1 MNTTMVVPLILLM
14 SEVTMFLIFIGFAV
28 AGGGALMVFTANKTS
43 SVRQSLAPNKDLL
56 NEKKAE
62 LLEYEHKPRPSNK
75 IVANSRQKLFDAVLE
90 NLDLDKMSEIN
101 KEKTN
106 QYNKRMEEQKI
117 ENELIESKHEAMRNE
132 FKVLKREQ
140 QVKNKLNKDISKI
153 DAIINT
159 K

>member
-1 MNTTMVVPLILLM
+1 MVVPLILLM

-28 AGGGALMVFTANKTS
+28 AGGGALMLFTANKTS

-62 LLEYEHKPRPSNK
+62 LLEYELKPRPSK
-75 IVANSRQKLFDAVLE
+75 VVANSRQKIFDAVLE
-90 NLDLDKMSEIN
+90 NLDLDKMSELN
-101 KEKTN
+101 KERTQ
-106 QYNKRMEEQKI
+106 QYLNKMEEQI
-117 ENELIESKHEAMRNE
+117 IDTELVKKSK
-132 FKVLKREQ
+132 
-140 QVKNKLNKDISKI
+140 VKENKLNKDISKI

>member
-43 SVRQSLAPNKDLL
+43 TVRQSLAPNKDLL

-62 LLEYEHKPRPSNK
+62 LLEYELKPRPSK
-75 IVANSRQKLFDAVLE
+75 VVANSRQKVFDAVLE
-90 NLDLDKMSEIN
+90 NLDLDKMSELN
-101 KEKTN
+101 KERTQ
-106 QYNKRMEEQKI
+106 QYVSKMEEQI
-117 ENELIESKHEAMRNE
+117 IDNELVKKSK
-132 FKVLKREQ
+132 
-140 QVKNKLNKDISKI
+140 VKENKLNKDISKI

>member
-62 LLEYEHKPRPSNK
+62 LLEYELKPRPSK
-75 IVANSRQKLFDAVLE
+75 VVANSRQKLFDAVLE
-90 NLDLDKMSEIN
+90 NLDLDKMSELN
-101 KEKTN
+101 KERTQ
-106 QYNKRMEEQKI
+106 QYVNKMEE
-117 ENELIESKHEAMRNE
+117 
-132 FKVLKREQ
+132 KVIDTKLVMTKK
-140 QVKNKLNKDISKI
+140 VKENKLNKDISKI

>member
-1 MNTTMVVPLILLM
+1 MSTTMVVPLILLM

-62 LLEYEHKPRPSNK
+62 LLEYELKPRPSK
-75 IVANSRQKLFDAVLE
+75 VVANSRQKLFDAVLE
-90 NLDLDKMSEIN
+90 NLDLDKMSELN
-101 KEKTN
+101 KERTQ
-106 QYNKRMEEQKI
+106 QYVNKMEKQVI
-117 ENELIESKHEAMRNE
+117 DTELVMTK
-132 FKVLKREQ
+132 KVK
-140 QVKNKLNKDISKI
+140 VNKLNKDISKI

>member
-1 MNTTMVVPLILLM
+1 MVVPLILLM

-62 LLEYEHKPRPSNK
+62 LLEYELKPRPSK
-75 IVANSRQKLFDAVLE
+75 VVANSRQKLFDAVLE
-90 NLDLDKMSEIN
+90 NLDLDKMSELN
-101 KEKTN
+101 KERTQ
-106 QYNKRMEEQKI
+106 QYVNKMEKQVI
-117 ENELIESKHEAMRNE
+117 DTELVMTK
-132 FKVLKREQ
+132 KVK
-140 QVKNKLNKDISKI
+140 VNKLNKDISKI